1 MKNLDV
7 KPLCENSVVVTEQK
21 TVKISKS
28 NNTPLYQGI
37 KVLRKF
43 SKSSKL
49 RFVLQGCYM
58 WNMAKLSIS
67 SFSMLINPNFSI
79 ILTLTNKSLQ
89 THSILSQVSQVQY
102 KSVLKFT
109 VQFDSYLAYN
119 S

>member
-49 RFVLQGCYM
+49 RFVLQGC
-58 WNMAKLSIS
+58 
-67 SFSMLINPNFSI
+67 
-79 ILTLTNKSLQ
+79 
-89 THSILSQVSQVQY
+89 
-102 KSVLKFT
+102 
-109 VQFDSYLAYN
+109 
-119 S
+119 